1 MTIPATTQKA
11 INDAAWKACDTFRGT
26 IDPAQYKDYILIFL
40 FWKYISD
47 TWADHLDTYTQQ
59 YGDDAERVRRR
70 MERER
75 FVLPEG
81 TSFYDLYAKRTA
93 DNIGELINIAFQAIE
108 DRNKGKLE
116 GVMTGV
122 DFNSTNNLGETAD
135 RNRRLQLLF
144 KDFGDSKLDFRPSR
158 FDGEGQAED
167 AIGETYIYLISQ
179 FASDAGKKAGEFFT
193 PRKVSELLVR
203 LADPRPGA
211 RICDPACG
219 SSTLLIR
226 AAEHVAR
233 AQGVETAKADVQLFG
248 QEATRQTQALARMNM
263 FLHGLDGARI
273 EWADTLN
280 SPKLIVGDAL
290 MRFDTVLANPPF
302 SLDKWGAET
311 AAADRYHR
319 YHRGIPPKSR
329 GDYAFISHMIESAK
343 PHSGRV
349 AVIAPH
355 GVLFRGGA
363 EGRIRQ
369 ALIEENLLD
378 GVVGLPAQLFPSTGI
393 PVCIV
398 LFDRAREKGGA
409 REQADD
415 VFFIDASRDF
425 VQGKKQ
431 NQLGDAQLDRVVAT
445 WHTRENVE
453 RYATVVPR
461 VQLAENGYNLNI
473 PRYVDTFEAEAEIDI
488 AAVQQEIVALEAELA
503 STRSRMDAYLREL
516 GIVA

>member
-1 MTIPATTQKA
+1 MNVTDQKA

-26 IDPAQYKDYILIFL
+26 IDPSQYKDYILIFL

-47 TWADHLDTYTQQ
+47 TWTDHAETYAKQ
-59 YGDDAERVRRR
+59 YGGDAERVRRR

-81 TSFYDLYAKRTA
+81 TSFTDLYAQRNA

-108 DRNKGKLE
+108 DKNKGKLE

-135 RNRRLQLLF
+135 RNRRLQSLF
-144 KDFGDSKLDFRPSR
+144 KDFGDAKLDFRPSR
-158 FDGEGQAED
+158 FDGDAKAED
-167 AIGETYIYLISQ
+167 AIGETYIYLIGQ

-193 PRKVSELLVR
+193 PRRVSELLVR
-203 LADPRPGA
+203 LADPQPGSK
-211 RICDPACG
+211 ICDPACG

-226 AAEHVAR
+226 AAEHVAK
-233 AQGVETAKADVQLFG
+233 AQGVETQKADVQLFG

-263 FLHGLDGARI
+263 FLHGLDSARI

-280 SPKLIVGDAL
+280 SPKLIMGDAL
-290 MRFDTVLANPPF
+290 MRFDIVLANPPF
-302 SLDKWGAET
+302 SLDKWGAEG
-311 AAADRYHR
+311 AANDRFHR

-343 PHSGRV
+343 LHSGRV

-393 PVCIV
+393 PVCMVI
-398 LFDRAREKGGA
+398 FDRAREKGGA
-409 REQADD
+409 REDADD
-415 VFFIDASRDF
+415 VMFIDASRDF
-425 VQGKKQ
+425 LPGKKQ
-431 NQLGDAQLDRVVAT
+431 NQLGDAQLDRIVAAWT
-445 WHTRENVE
+445 AREDVE
-453 RYATVVPR
+453 RYAAVVPR
-461 VQLAENGYNLNI
+461 AQLAENGFNLNI
-473 PRYVDTFEAEAEIDI
+473 PRYVDTFEAEPEIDV
-488 AAVQQEIVALEAELA
+488 AAVQAEIVGLEAELTA
-503 STRSRMDAYLREL
+503 TRARMDAYLREL
-516 GIVA
+516 GVIA

>member
-1 MTIPATTQKA
+1 MAPTDQKA

-26 IDPAQYKDYILIFL
+26 IDPSQYKDYILIFL

-47 TWADHLDTYTQQ
+47 TWADHVDAYRKQF
-59 YGDDAERVRRR
+59 GDDEERVRRR

-75 FVLPEG
+75 FVLPPG
-81 TSFYDLYAKRTA
+81 TSFTELHALRKA

-135 RNRRLQLLF
+135 RNRRLQSLF
-144 KDFGDSKLDFRPSR
+144 GDFGTPKLDFRPSR
-158 FDGEGQAED
+158 FDGENQAED
-167 AIGETYIYLISQ
+167 AIGETYIYLVGR

-193 PRKVSELLVR
+193 PRRVSELLVR
-203 LADPRPGA
+203 LADPQPGA

-226 AAEHVAR
+226 AAEYVAR
-233 AQGVETAKADVQLFG
+233 AQGVETQKADVQLFG

-273 EWADTLN
+273 EWGDTLN
-280 SPKLIVGDAL
+280 NPKFVTGDAL
-290 MRFDTVLANPPF
+290 MRFDTVVANPPF
-302 SLDKWGAET
+302 SLDKWGAEG
-311 AAADRYHR
+311 AANDRFHR
-319 YHRGIPPKSR
+319 YHRGVPPKGR
-329 GDYAFISHMIESAK
+329 GDYAFISHMVETAK
-343 PHSGRV
+343 PREGRV

-369 ALIEENLLD
+369 SLIEENLLD

-393 PVCIV
+393 PVCMVI
-398 LFDRAREKGGA
+398 FDRAREKGGA
-409 REQADD
+409 REDADD
-415 VFFIDASRDF
+415 VMFIDASRDF
-425 VQGKKQ
+425 VPGKKQ
-431 NQLGDAQLDRVVAT
+431 NALSDAQLDRIVAA
-445 WHTRENVE
+445 WRGREDVE
-453 RYATVVPR
+453 RYAAVVPR
-461 VQLAENGYNLNI
+461 ARLAENGYNLNI
-473 PRYVDTFEAEAEIDI
+473 PRYVDTFEAEAEIDV
-488 AAVQQEIVALEAELA
+488 AAVQAEIVALEAELA
-503 STRSRMDAYLREL
+503 ETRGGMDAYLKEL
-516 GIVA
+516 GVIG